1 MSWCSLC
8 WRRGESGLQKGDFYL
23 AYSPERVDP
32 GNQQFTLRQIPKVVG
47 GINEESTR
55 LAAQLYGQ
63 VVDRT
68 VLVSSPREAEMS
80 KLLENIYRA
89 VNIALVNELKMLC
102 QRMDIDVWEVIDAAS
117 TKPYGFTPF
126 YPGPGLGG
134 HCIPID
140 PFYLSWK
147 AKEYDIATRF
157 IELAGEVNTAMP
169 YHVVY
174 AIGAAL
180 NEKEKSVRGTRILLL
195 GMSYKKNVDDVRES
209 PGLTIMQLLTDRG
222 AEVAY
227 NDPYIPRLRK
237 VRKHDF
243 SHLSSVSIED
253 DQLSRY
259 DCVVVVTDHDDY
271 DYARIVAGSR
281 LVVDTRNATR
291 KVTEG
296 K

>member
-1 MSWCSLC
+1 
-8 WRRGESGLQKGDFYL
+8 
-23 AYSPERVDP
+23 
-32 GNQQFTLRQIPKVVG
+32 
-47 GINEESTR
+47 
-55 LAAQLYGQ
+55 
-63 VVDRT
+63 
-68 VLVSSPREAEMS
+68 
-80 KLLENIYRA
+80 
-89 VNIALVNELKMLC
+89 
-102 QRMDIDVWEVIDAAS
+102 MDIDVWEVIDAAS

-157 IELAGEVNTAMP
+157 IELGGEVNTAMP
-169 YHVVY
+169 YHVVD

-180 NEKEKSVRGTRILLL
+180 NEKEKSVRGSRILLL

-271 DYARIVAGSR
+271 DCARIVAGSR

-296 K
+296 KEKVRYC

>member
-1 MSWCSLC
+1 MQAARKHLAFGEYRPGERAENALPAHGY
-8 WRRGESGLQKGDFYL
+8 RRLGSDRRRIDQALRLHAFL
-23 AYSPERVDP
+23 SRP
-32 GNQQFTLRQIPKVVG
+32 GI
-47 GINEESTR
+47 
-55 LAAQLYGQ
+55 
-63 VVDRT
+63 
-68 VLVSSPREAEMS
+68 
-80 KLLENIYRA
+80 
-89 VNIALVNELKMLC
+89 
-102 QRMDIDVWEVIDAAS
+102 
-117 TKPYGFTPF
+117 
-126 YPGPGLGG
+126 GG

-147 AKEYDIATRF
+147 AKEYDLATRF

-169 YHVVY
+169 YHVVD

-180 NEKEKSVRGTRILLL
+180 NEKEKSVRGSRILLL

-209 PGLTIMQLLTDRG
+209 PGLTIMQLLNDWG

-227 NDPYIPRLRK
+227 NDPYIPRMRK

-253 DQLSRY
+253 DQLSGY

-296 K
+296 REKVRYC